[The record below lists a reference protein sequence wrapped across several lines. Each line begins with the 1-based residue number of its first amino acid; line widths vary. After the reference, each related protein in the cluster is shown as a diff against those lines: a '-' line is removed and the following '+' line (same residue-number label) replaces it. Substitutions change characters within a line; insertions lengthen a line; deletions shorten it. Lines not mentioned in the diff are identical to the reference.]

1 MRINLMFSRG
11 IDVVLEYRVVS
22 MITNDSLLK
31 RTMSVVNAKFPVILG
46 LQRAIVKKRFSQ
58 VAISDNGLSGN
69 P

>member
-46 LQRAIVKKRFSQ
+46 LQRAIVKKRFSHPA
-58 VAISDNGLSGN
+58 VNNDGLSGN